1 MKLVVLGSGGSWPSR
16 QRNAVAIALKMNGEI
31 LLFDCAE
38 GTQRQFMSS
47 SLSFMQVGRVLL
59 SHLHGDHFLG
69 LPGMVETMALN
80 DRRDELHVYG
90 PRGTSRRLRS
100 LFRSGYFTASF
111 PLVMHDLEGGEEVDC
126 GAYRVVAAEAS
137 HTVPSLAYAVE
148 ERTRPGRFDLERA
161 RLLGIPEGR
170 LYSRLQS
177 GESVVWRGRKL
188 TPDMVLGPPR
198 RGRRV
203 VYTGDTAP
211 CRPVEELARG
221 ADVLIHDATS
231 DESLTEKANRYG
243 HSSNVQAAEV
253 ARRAGVGTLVL
264 VHISPRYSEE
274 DWPRLL
280 EEARRVFPGAI
291 LASDFME
298 LDIPLRD

>member
-1 MKLVVLGSGGSWPSR
+1 MGSGGSWPSR

-31 LLFDCAE
+31 VLFDCAE
-38 GTQRQFMSS
+38 GTQRQFMLS
-47 SLSFMQVGRVLL
+47 SLSFMQVKRVLL

-90 PRGTSRRLRS
+90 PQGTSRRLRS
-100 LFRSGYFTASF
+100 LFRSGYFTSSF
-111 PLVMHDLEGGEEVDC
+111 PLALHDLSGGDEVDC
-126 GAYRVVAAEAS
+126 GTYKITAAGAS

-148 ERTRPGRFDLERA
+148 ERARPGRFDLAKARA
-161 RLLGIPEGR
+161 LGIPEGR
-170 LYSRLQS
+170 LYNRLQS
-177 GESVVWRGRKL
+177 GESVVWGGRTF
-188 TPDMVLGPPR
+188 TPDMVLGPTR
-198 RGRRV
+198 RGRKV

-211 CRPVEELARG
+211 CPAVDELARG

-231 DESLTEKANRYG
+231 DESLRERANRYG
-243 HSSNVQAAEV
+243 HSSNVQAAEA
-253 ARRAGVGTLVL
+253 ARRAGAGALLL
-264 VHISPRYSEE
+264 VHISPRYGEE
-274 DWPRLL
+274 DWARLL
-280 EEARRVFPGAI
+280 DEARRVFPGAV